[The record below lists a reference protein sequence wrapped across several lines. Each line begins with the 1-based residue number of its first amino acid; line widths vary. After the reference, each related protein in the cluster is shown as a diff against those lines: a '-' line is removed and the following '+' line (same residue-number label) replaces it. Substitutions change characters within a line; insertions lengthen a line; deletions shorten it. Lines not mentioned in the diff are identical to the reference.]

1 MRATREAFMPELYKH
16 EGGYVDHPRDPG
28 GATNFGIT
36 LATLREW
43 RGRPVTKDDV
53 RTMQR
58 SEADAIYHANYW
70 NRIDGDSLL
79 AGPDAALFDVAVN
92 SGVGRAR
99 QWKSLLAGKNAVDGV
114 KAVCARRRSFFRS
127 LSTFDV
133 FGKGWMRRVNSVEAW
148 SLAWAV
154 RWQGGAVKP
163 VLEQEASRAKK
174 QSNANAGGAA
184 ATGGGVVAAPQADA
198 VAGANWLAIA
208 AVGVP
213 IAILLGFLIY
223 QAVMQADR
231 ARAMNAKAMK
241 EIADG

>member
-1 MRATREAFMPELYKH
+1 MRATLEAFMPTLYKH
-16 EGGYVDHPRDPG
+16 EGGYSDHKRDPG

-58 SEADAIYHANYW
+58 SEADAIYHAHYW

-133 FGKGWMRRVNSVEAW
+133 FGKGWMRRVNAVEAW

-163 VLEQEASRAKK
+163 VLEQEASKAKR
-174 QSNANAGGAA
+174 QSNANGGGAV
-184 ATGGGVVAAPQADA
+184 ATAGGVVAAPQADA
-198 VAGANWLAIA
+198 VASANWLVIV

-213 IAILLGFLIY
+213 VLLLLGFLIY

-231 ARAMNAKAMK
+231 AKAMK